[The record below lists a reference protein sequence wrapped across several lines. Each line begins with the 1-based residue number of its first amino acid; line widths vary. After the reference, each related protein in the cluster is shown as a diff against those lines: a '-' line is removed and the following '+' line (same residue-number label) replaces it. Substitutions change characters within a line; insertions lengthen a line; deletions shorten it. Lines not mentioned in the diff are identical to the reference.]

1 MFVSAAEPKSLQGLG
16 TYSPLPEAYG
26 ADFLISCPVGLVGVQ
41 RKEIHDL
48 IASRADGRLARE
60 LAQMKQLDI
69 GILLVEGRLRWT
81 SDGQLSTSR
90 SKWTRAQHLGL
101 LFSIQSSGIW
111 VNSSTD
117 IPDSLAY
124 LAALE
129 SWMMKADHKGIN
141 VRPKP
146 QTAWGQLNDKDYGIH
161 LIQGIDG
168 IGPGVAGAIYDRFG
182 VPFALTVTKSE
193 LESVPGVGPKRA
205 EKIVRMFSNGQG

>member
-16 TYSPLPEAYG
+16 TYSPLPEQFG

-69 GILLVEGRLRWT
+69 GILLVEGRLKWT

-90 SKWTRAQHLGL
+90 SKWSRAQHLGL
-101 LFSIQSSGIW
+101 LFSLQSTGIW
-111 VNSSTD
+111 VNSS
-117 IPDSLAY
+117 PDLTETREY
-124 LAALE
+124 LSALE
-129 SWMMKADHKGIN
+129 KWMMKETHRGIN

-146 QTAWGQLNDKDYGIH
+146 QTAWGQVTDRDWAIH
-161 LIQGIDG
+161 FIQGIDG
-168 IGPGVAGAIYDRFG
+168 IGPKVAGDIFDRFG
-182 VPFALTVTKSE
+182 VPFALTVTEKD
-193 LESVPGVGPKRA
+193 LMGVPGVGPGRA
-205 EKIVRMFSNGQG
+205 AKIWRLFNAGT